1 MGFGSTVLYTIIG
14 EYVHTIHI
22 CYTGVEWTHP
32 SKAALC
38 TTLIIIFFAIG
49 LMLLSG
55 VAYLIPNW
63 RILLLVLTSPL
74 VLVLGF
80 FYWSVVYQT
89 IILRQVH
96 EGLFAKNNTAITVTS
111 KSYHLNSN
119 LCFNRFLP
127 ESARWLITQGRKE
140 EALKELR
147 RAARMN
153 GRMVPEDLLEKVS
166 CITLALNKTLR
177 SLYRF

>member
-1 MGFGSTVLYTIIG
+1 M
-14 EYVHTIHI
+14 
-22 CYTGVEWTHP
+22 EWTDP

-38 TTLIIIFFAIG
+38 TTVIIIFFAIG

-55 VAYLIPNW
+55 VAYLIHNW

-74 VLVLGF
+74 ILPLGF

-89 IILRQVH
+89 MILQNVH
-96 EGLFAKNNTAITVTS
+96 EVLFAKNNTAIIVTS
-111 KSYHLNSN
+111 KSYRLNSN

-127 ESARWLITQGRKE
+127 ESPRWLITQGRKE

-147 RAARMN
+147 RAAKVN
-153 GRMVPEDLLEKVS
+153 GRMVPEDLLDKVS
-166 CITLALNKTLR
+166 CITLALNKT
-177 SLYRF
+177 

>member
-1 MGFGSTVLYTIIG
+1 M
-14 EYVHTIHI
+14 
-22 CYTGVEWTHP
+22 EWTSP

-38 TTLIIIFFAIG
+38 TTLIIIFFAVG

-74 VLVLGF
+74 VLLLGF

-89 IILRQVH
+89 IILQQVH
-96 EGLFAKNNTAITVTS
+96 EVLFAKKNTAIIVTS
-111 KSYHLNSN
+111 KSYCLNSN
-119 LCFNRFLP
+119 LCFDRFLP
-127 ESARWLITQGRKE
+127 ESPRWLITQGRKE

-147 RAARMN
+147 RAARVN
-153 GRMVPEDLLEKVS
+153 GRMVPEDLLDKVS
-166 CITLALNKTLR
+166 CITLTLNKT
-177 SLYRF
+177 